1 MLTGRRDIARPAM
14 KRGEH
19 PTAERAAPRFT
30 DWPNVART
38 GGACRFRHSVLV
50 PALCADMA
58 RFPRFPR
65 VFSWGNRCKARGCWW
80 FPRFPRFHHQTSG
93 TTANTAARA
102 WLMAEPERVARDLHF
117 REFSGNRGNCS
128 RWLTKAGLDHIGG
141 GWRRYIPR
149 PVSHQGPALLDKVRP
164 GISGLGLA
172 ALIMG

>member
-38 GGACRFRHSVLV
+38 GGACRFWHSVLV

-93 TTANTAARA
+93 TTANTSARV

-117 REFSGNRGNCS
+117 REFSGNRGNRS
-128 RWLTKAGLDHIGG
+128 GLALYVHHVGTRAECVDRVCPGLH
-141 GWRRYIPR
+141 
-149 PVSHQGPALLDKVRP
+149 HFPALLQVGGMVVGVAYFVGVTVR
-164 GISGLGLA
+164 
-172 ALIMG
+172 